1 MESPNP
7 IHRHIILASSSS
19 NNHVDTAR
27 YTHQTFAEDLWF
39 QKHDL
44 QNEEKFFDPNPI
56 LVFTSWFVRAKSE
69 WVIDWQSEVLI
80 QY

>member
-56 LVFTSWFVRAKSE
+56 LVSLHDLFVRKVSG
-69 WVIDWQSEVLI
+69 
-80 QY
+80 